1 MIFPRKKRS
10 RLSGR
15 SKEHYVDIAPEI
27 LQEEDEEVPD
37 DLFTEESNQTKRKRG
52 PTRMKTISTNDGQ
65 RIEIEWNEN
74 GQFIGDG
81 SIDLSSYMGSL
92 VREVVPIT
100 FDTWKDV
107 PKKTK
112 DILIK
117 DKSETFRE
125 MKSKQLRTHVVARD
139 MKRKSVDP
147 SLVSRG
153 DVWIAAHTKKG
164 GGPSNLLAAETIVS
178 NF

>member
-1 MIFPRKKRS
+1 
-10 RLSGR
+10 
-15 SKEHYVDIAPEI
+15 
-27 LQEEDEEVPD
+27 
-37 DLFTEESNQTKRKRG
+37 
-52 PTRMKTISTNDGQ
+52 MKTISTNDGQ

-107 PKKTK
+107 PKKTR
-112 DILIK
+112 DILWQAIK
-117 DKSETFRE
+117 
-125 MKSKQLRTHVVARD
+125 
-139 MKRKSVDP
+139 KRKSVDP